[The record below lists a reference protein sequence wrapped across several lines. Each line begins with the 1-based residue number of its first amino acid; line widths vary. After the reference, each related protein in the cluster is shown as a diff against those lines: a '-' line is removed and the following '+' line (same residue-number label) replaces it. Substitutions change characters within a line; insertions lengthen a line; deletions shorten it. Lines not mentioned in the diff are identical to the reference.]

1 MNMARIEYSQKIRGD
16 NIAKAKAN
24 ELNMSPKHSIEIAT
38 FIRRQRVNDAIAYL
52 NEVITLKKAIPF
64 RRFNRNVAH
73 KRGLPGN
80 WDAGRY
86 PVKASKAYIRVL
98 ESVKKN
104 AEYIGLDADN
114 LEIIHVSAN
123 RGRAQKA
130 FFPRA
135 MGRATPKVRES
146 VNLEIIVRE
155 VA

>member
-52 NEVITLKKAIPF
+52 NEVINLKKAIPF

-104 AEYIGLDADN
+104 AEYIGLDAEN

>member
-1 MNMARIEYSQKIRGD
+1 MNMARIDYSQKISGD

-38 FIRRQRVNDAIAYL
+38 FIRHQRVNDAIAYL
-52 NEVITLKKAIPF
+52 NDVVGLKKAIPF

-123 RGRAQKA
+123 RGRAQKS

-146 VNLEIIVRE
+146 VNIEVIVRE
-155 VA
+155 VM

>member
-1 MNMARIEYSQKIRGD
+1 MARTEYSQKVKGD
-16 NIAKAKAN
+16 TFAKAKAN

-38 FIRRQRVNDAIAYL
+38 FIRHQRVNDAIEYL
-52 NEVITLKKAIPF
+52 NDVVKLKKAIPF
-64 RRFNRNVAH
+64 RKFNRNVAH

-86 PVKASKAYIRVL
+86 PVKASKAYIRIL

-104 AEYIGLDADN
+104 AEYLGLDAEN
-114 LEIIHVSAN
+114 LEIIHASAN

-135 MGRATPKVRES
+135 MGRASPKVRES
-146 VNLEIIVRE
+146 VNVEVVVRE

>member
-1 MNMARIEYSQKIRGD
+1 MKMARIDYSQKISGD

-38 FIRRQRVNDAIAYL
+38 FIRHQRVNDAIAYL
-52 NEVITLKKAIPF
+52 NDVVGLKKAIPF

-123 RGRAQKA
+123 RGRAQKS